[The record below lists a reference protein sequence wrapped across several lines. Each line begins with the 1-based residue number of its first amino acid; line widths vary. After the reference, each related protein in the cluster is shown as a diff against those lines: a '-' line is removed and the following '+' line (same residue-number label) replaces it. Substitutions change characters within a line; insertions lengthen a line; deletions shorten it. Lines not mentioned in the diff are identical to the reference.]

1 MITSVKDVSSARHR
15 KNTRVKRRAHESF
28 LDKLVTRAHGIVDE
42 QKEMSEADGST
53 IPWVHLDDI
62 TTPAV
67 RSKKEK
73 KAGKSGD
80 GVRGEPA

>member
-1 MITSVKDVSSARHR
+1 MTNR
-15 KNTRVKRRAHESF
+15 KKKAWSGAERS
-28 LDKLVTRAHGIVDE
+28 DW
-42 QKEMSEADGST
+42 ST

-80 GVRGEPA
+80 GVTGEPA